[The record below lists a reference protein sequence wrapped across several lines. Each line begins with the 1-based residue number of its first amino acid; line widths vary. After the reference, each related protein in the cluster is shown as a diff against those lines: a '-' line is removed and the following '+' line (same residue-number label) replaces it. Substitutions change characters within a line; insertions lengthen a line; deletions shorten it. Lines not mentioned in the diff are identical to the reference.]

1 MPVRNKVK
9 VRELD
14 WVVECS
20 DAVVV
25 ASYAGDE
32 CEKVPLADGLDYD
45 LVKTKL
51 RISKIEFVKPDLPER
66 FGVLAAG
73 GEVAVNPADLS
84 KLLDQRKIFHTQ
96 HKTKNLLLNSYGA
109 SEPIS
114 DRTSSE
120 ERVYF
125 LTMTMKGWGFPC
137 KDASESKSNISMVQ
151 AQLRASYPRTY
162 S

>member
-20 DAVVV
+20 DAVVL
-25 ASYAGDE
+25 ASYAGDVN
-32 CEKVPLADGLDYD
+32 EKLPLTDDLDYD

-51 RISKIEFVKPDLPER
+51 RISKVEFVKPDLPEK
-66 FGVLAAG
+66 FGVLTAG
-73 GEVAVNPADLS
+73 GEVDVNPADLS
-84 KLLDQRKIFHTQ
+84 KLMDQRKVFHTQ

-109 SEPIS
+109 SDAIS

-125 LTMTMKGWGFPC
+125 LTLTMKGWGFPC
-137 KDASESKSNISMVQ
+137 KNPSEAKGNLSMVQ
-151 AQLRASYPRTY
+151 AQLRASYPRNY